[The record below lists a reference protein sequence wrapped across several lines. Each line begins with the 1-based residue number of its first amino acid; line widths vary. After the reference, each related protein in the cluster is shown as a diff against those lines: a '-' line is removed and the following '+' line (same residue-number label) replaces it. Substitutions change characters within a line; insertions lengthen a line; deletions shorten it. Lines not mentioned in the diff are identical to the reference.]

1 MRFIIGKP
9 TIKLYFERWYPF
21 LGTSILCLI
30 LFYFRNKSIVISMSD
45 ALYDS
50 TFLTAILTALSI
62 IFGFL
67 LTSLATIYNSESKP
81 VQALKDAGRFKE
93 LIAYNKTAV
102 KWIFFSVILT
112 SIFLLSFKIENTIPY
127 YEYFGSLWVYTT
139 IYAMFLSYRFLGIFY
154 ALI

>member
-1 MRFIIGKP
+1 MSPRV
-9 TIKLYFERWYPF
+9 KLYFERWYPF
-21 LGTSILCLI
+21 LGTSILCSI
-30 LFYFRNKSIVISMSD
+30 LVCFRNKTIIVSISD

-50 TFLTAILTALSI
+50 AFLTAILTALSI

-67 LTSLATIYNSESKP
+67 LTSLATIYNSDSKP

-93 LIAYNKTAV
+93 LISYNKTAV
-102 KWIFFSVILT
+102 KWIFFSVIFT
-112 SIFLLSFKIENTIPY
+112 SIFLLSFKIENSIPY
-127 YEYFGSLWVYTT
+127 YEYFVSLWVYIT